1 MEPRSPGF
9 LHPGEVTLVA
19 SDSKPSALRS
29 DLISTL
35 DQGFFST
42 LATHLVVALVAL
54 VVIGGATRVMQA
66 GLACPDWPLCYGRWL
81 PGGQM
86 NLQVFLEWFH
96 RLDAFLV
103 GVALFVQALAS
114 LLCRRVLPGW
124 FPGVA
129 LITLALVVLQAALG
143 ALTVTR
149 LLASPLV
156 TAHLGTA
163 LLLVAFVSA
172 ASQALMSREPQGLSL
187 LPRWWLPLSLT
198 TLLLVMAQCVLGG
211 SLASQWASERCLSSG
226 EGCLWLWRHRQMVV
240 PVVLL
245 VISLALSS
253 LTLPQSQVRLR
264 RLSMAAATLV
274 LAQVGLGTAT
284 LRLQLNVPLV
294 TVGHQLLAALLVA
307 VLAAMLGASL
317 AAPRPLNRPKLE
329 LAHG

>member
-9 LHPGEVTLVA
+9 LHPGEVTLVT

-114 LLCRRVLPGW
+114 LC
-124 FPGVA
+124 
-129 LITLALVVLQAALG
+129 
-143 ALTVTR
+143 
-149 LLASPLV
+149 S
-156 TAHLGTA
+156 
-163 LLLVAFVSA
+163 
-172 ASQALMSREPQGLSL
+172 
-187 LPRWWLPLSLT
+187 
-198 TLLLVMAQCVLGG
+198 
-211 SLASQWASERCLSSG
+211 
-226 EGCLWLWRHRQMVV
+226 
-240 PVVLL
+240 
-245 VISLALSS
+245 
-253 LTLPQSQVRLR
+253 
-264 RLSMAAATLV
+264 
-274 LAQVGLGTAT
+274 
-284 LRLQLNVPLV
+284 
-294 TVGHQLLAALLVA
+294 
-307 VLAAMLGASL
+307 
-317 AAPRPLNRPKLE
+317 
-329 LAHG
+329 